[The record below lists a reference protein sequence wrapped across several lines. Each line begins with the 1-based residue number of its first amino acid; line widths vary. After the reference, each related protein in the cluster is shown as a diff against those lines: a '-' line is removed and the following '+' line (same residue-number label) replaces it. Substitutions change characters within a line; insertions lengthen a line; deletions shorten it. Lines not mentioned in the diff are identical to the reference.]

1 MYFEK
6 LKELGEATASE
17 LFRACGEGG
26 DIVEVYAEMESYV
39 KTGLVMKMGNKFLY
53 TGKNVENEEEQ
64 VRSYGEYYDYNKLI
78 PMLERYYELKIP
90 TLLIGPHG
98 CGKTLAV
105 TAFARI
111 HNIPFTNIPCSAG
124 IREHHIVGKYVE
136 QADGHIEWEDGLL
149 TRSMKQGGI
158 TCFDEL
164 TTADDGVILRLDEAL
179 DARRELTLHN
189 GVVKAKEGWWPV
201 ATLNSLDHIGTRQ
214 LPTAIL
220 SRFAIRVYVDYPSS
234 LEEEILLVESVLDIP
249 PAHKADCA
257 KAVKVVRG
265 VRKSKTEYLPYRPSI
280 RESVAVCS
288 LIVGG
293 MELRQALKYTVIDVY
308 SQWGNEIKDGVD
320 EYVDS
325 LI

>member
-1 MYFEK
+1 
-6 LKELGEATASE
+6 
-17 LFRACGEGG
+17 
-26 DIVEVYAEMESYV
+26 
-39 KTGLVMKMGNKFLY
+39 
-53 TGKNVENEEEQ
+53 

-78 PMLERYYELKIP
+78 PMLERYYKLKIP

-201 ATLNSLDHIGTRQ
+201 ATLNSLDHIGTR
-214 LPTAIL
+214 
-220 SRFAIRVYVDYPSS
+220 
-234 LEEEILLVESVLDIP
+234 
-249 PAHKADCA
+249 HCA